1 MISADTLAPALL
13 GNYSPAPGI
22 YDEMMSAPGVFRPH
36 WDAYTA
42 SISALGAEEMARRW
56 KTALQRIRENG
67 VTYNVYGDPLG
78 MDRPWN
84 LDAIPI
90 LISPTEWR
98 ELEAGL
104 IQRARLLNWIL
115 ADLYGAQKL
124 LRGGHLPPAV
134 VFANPGF
141 LRPCHGL
148 PVPDNAWLHLLAVDL
163 ARSADGQWW
172 VLSDRTQAPSGAG
185 YALENRIVQSETFP
199 DLFREFEVQRLA
211 SFFRAFRNN
220 MLRLSTSMRS
230 NPRVVLL
237 TPGPLNETY
246 FEHSYL
252 ARYLGFTLAQGGDLT
267 VRDSRVFLKTL
278 EGLKQVDVILRR
290 VDGNFCDPIELRP
303 DSFLGVAGLV
313 EAMRAGNVV
322 VANALGTG
330 VIESPAMMP
339 FLPGLSRRFLG
350 EKLKLPSVAT
360 WWCGQPAALDYVRAN
375 LDSLVIKPSFPSP
388 SIEPVFG
395 GQLAGEERNKLLERM
410 QARPYNFT
418 GQELLHLSTAPVWQ
432 ENALASRRVV
442 LRVFVAA
449 VGDSWAVMPGGL
461 ARVSA
466 SLDSPVVSM
475 QRGGGS
481 KDTWVLSDTPVD
493 KFTLQRSRDLPV
505 ALNRGG
511 TSDLPSRAADNLFW
525 LGRYAERCEHLVRV
539 LRCILVR
546 LTGES
551 GAGST
556 VNTSTGVEWNSLM
569 KLHASLASANSRMAE
584 DDPQGHLDLARDF
597 EQEILSLIF
606 EEDRSDSLHAN
617 LSRTSRAAA
626 SVRDRLSSDFL
637 RAVSHLGGLARIASA
652 TNAAGTNTAGTNTGV
667 AGVESSAW
675 GYVSPG
681 DALAVLNRCIGT
693 LSSLRGIELENVTRG
708 PGWHFLGVGRRIERS
723 IQLVHLF
730 RAIIVPLT
738 PETVPM
744 LEMLLEVCD
753 SAMTY
758 RSRYFTTMQAAPV
771 LDLLMNDETNP
782 RSLRFQMADLS
793 EHCAF
798 LARTLEGADWPVAR
812 QRRVEEAA
820 ANLFEADVQT
830 LCQPGADG
838 KRPYLDGLLATVDA
852 VLPAFSDA
860 LTNTWFSHAE
870 MERTT

>member
-1 MISADTLAPALL
+1 MSISVDTLAPPLV
-13 GNYSPAPGI
+13 GSYGPAPGI
-22 YDEMMSAPGVFRPH
+22 YDEMMSAPGVLRPH
-36 WDAYTA
+36 WDAYIG
-42 SISALGAEEMARRW
+42 SISALGIDELARRW
-56 KTALQRIRENG
+56 NTARQRIRENG

-84 LDAIPI
+84 LDAIPL

-115 ADLYGAQKL
+115 TDLYGSQKL

-185 YALENRIVQSETFP
+185 YALENRIVQAETFP
-199 DLFREFEVQRLA
+199 DLFREFQVQRLA

-220 MLRLSTSMRS
+220 MLRLSTSMRN

-290 VDGNFCDPIELRP
+290 VDGGFCDPIELRS

-313 EAMRAGNVV
+313 EAVRAGNVV
-322 VANALGTG
+322 VANALGSG
-330 VIESPAMMP
+330 LIESPALMP

-360 WWCGQPAALDYVRAN
+360 WWCGQQEALDYVRQN
-375 LDSLVIKPSFPSP
+375 LDSLVIKPSFPA
-388 SIEPVFG
+388 IGMEPVFG
-395 GQLAGEERNKLLERM
+395 GQLAGDERRKLLERM
-410 QARPYNFT
+410 QSRPYNFA
-418 GQELLHLSTAPVWQ
+418 GQELLHLSTSPVWS
-432 ENALASRRVV
+432 ENALAPRRVV

-461 ARVSA
+461 ARVSP

-493 KFTLQRSRDLPV
+493 RFTLQRSRDLPV

-525 LGRYAERCEHLVRV
+525 LGRYAERCEHLARV

-551 GAGST
+551 GAGSS
-556 VNTSTGVEWNSLM
+556 VGTSINVEWNSLM
-569 KLHASLASANSRMAE
+569 KLHAYLASPNSRMAE
-584 DDPQGHLDLARDF
+584 DDPQGHLDLSRDF

-606 EEDRSDSLHAN
+606 EEQRSDSLYSN

-626 SVRDRLSSDFL
+626 SVRDRLSSDLL
-637 RAVSHLGGLARIASA
+637 RVVSHLGGLARID
-652 TNAAGTNTAGTNTGV
+652 
-667 AGVESSAW
+667 ESSAW

-693 LSSLRGIELENVTRG
+693 LSSLRGIELENITRG

-723 IQLVHLF
+723 IQLVNLF
-730 RAIIVPLT
+730 RAVIVPLT
-738 PETVPM
+738 PETWPM

-771 LDLLMNDETNP
+771 LDLLMNDESNP
-782 RSLRFQMADLS
+782 RSLAFQLKDLS

-798 LARTLEGADWPVAR
+798 LEKTLEGAEWPSAK

-820 ANLFEADVQT
+820 ASLFDADVQA
-830 LCQPGADG
+830 LCQPNAGG
-838 KRPYLDGLLATVDA
+838 TRMYLDHLLATMDA

-860 LTNTWFSHAE
+860 ITNTWFSHAE
-870 MERTT
+870 MERPT

>member
-1 MISADTLAPALL
+1 MSISVDTLAAPFV
-13 GNYSPAPGI
+13 GTYSPAPGI
-22 YDEMMSAPGVFRPH
+22 YDEMMSAPGTFRRH
-36 WDAYTA
+36 WDAYAA
-42 SISALGAEEMARRW
+42 SISALGAEELAHRW
-56 KTALQRIRENG
+56 KTARQRIRENG

-84 LDAIPI
+84 LDAIPL
-90 LISPTEWR
+90 LISATEWR
-98 ELEAGL
+98 GLEAGL
-104 IQRARLLNWIL
+104 IQRARLLNSIL
-115 ADLYGAQKL
+115 ADLYGPQKL

-141 LRPCHGL
+141 LRPCHSL

-163 ARSADGQWW
+163 ARSEDGQWW
-172 VLSDRTQAPSGAG
+172 VLSDRTQSPSGAG
-185 YALENRIVQSETFP
+185 YALENRIVQAETFP
-199 DLFREFEVQRLA
+199 DLFREFQVQRLA
-211 SFFRAFRNN
+211 SFFQAFRSN

-290 VDGNFCDPIELRP
+290 VDGNFCDPIELRS

-313 EAMRAGNVV
+313 EAVRAGNVV
-322 VANALGTG
+322 VANALGSG
-330 VIESPAMMP
+330 LIESPALMP

-350 EKLKLPSVAT
+350 EKLRLPSVAT
-360 WWCGQPAALDYVRAN
+360 WWCGQPEALDYVREN
-375 LDSLVIKPSFPSP
+375 LDSLVIKPSFPSLG
-388 SIEPVFG
+388 IEPVFG
-395 GQLAGEERNKLLERM
+395 GQLAGDERRKLLERM
-410 QARPYNFT
+410 QTRPYNFT
-418 GQELLHLSTAPVWQ
+418 GQEVLHLSTAPVWQ
-432 ENALASRRVV
+432 ESTLTPRRVV
-442 LRVFVAA
+442 LRVYVAA

-461 ARVSA
+461 ARVSP

-493 KFTLQRSRDLPV
+493 RFSLQRSRDLPLV
-505 ALNRGG
+505 LNRG

-525 LGRYAERCEHLVRV
+525 LGRYAERCEHLARV

-546 LTGES
+546 MTGES
-551 GAGST
+551 GSA
-556 VNTSTGVEWNSLM
+556 EWNSLM
-569 KLHASLASANSRMAE
+569 KLHACLASANSRMDE
-584 DDPQGHLDLARDF
+584 DDPQGHLDLSRDF

-606 EEDRSDSLHAN
+606 EEQRSDSLYAN

-626 SVRDRLSSDFL
+626 SVRDRLSSDLL
-637 RAVSHLGGLARIASA
+637 RAVSQLGGLARIDSGTSA
-652 TNAAGTNTAGTNTGV
+652 
-667 AGVESSAW
+667 ESSAW

-681 DALAVLNRCIGT
+681 DALAVLNRCMGT
-693 LSSLRGIELENVTRG
+693 LSSLRGIELENITRG

-723 IQLVHLF
+723 IQLVNLF

-738 PETVPM
+738 PETSPM

-753 SAMTY
+753 SSMTY
-758 RSRYFTTMQAAPV
+758 RSRYFTVVQAAPV
-771 LDLLMNDETNP
+771 LDLLMNDPANP
-782 RSLRFQMADLS
+782 RSLAFQIKDLS

-798 LARTLEGADWPVAR
+798 LSRTLEGAEWPAAK
-812 QRRVEEAA
+812 QLRVEEVAA
-820 ANLFEADVQT
+820 SLFEADVQA
-830 LCQPGADG
+830 LCQPGAAG
-838 KRPYLDGLLATVDA
+838 TRAYLDHLLATMDV
-852 VLPAFSDA
+852 VLPALSDA
-860 LTNTWFSHAE
+860 ITNTWFSHAE
-870 MERTT
+870 MERAT

>member
-1 MISADTLAPALL
+1 MSISVDMLAPPLV
-13 GNYSPAPGI
+13 GIYSPMPGI
-22 YDEMMSAPGVFRPH
+22 YDEMMSAPGVLRPH
-36 WDAYTA
+36 WDDYLG
-42 SISALGAEEMARRW
+42 SISTLGVDELARRW
-56 KTALQRIRENG
+56 NTARQRIRENG

-84 LDAIPI
+84 LDAIPL

-115 ADLYGAQKL
+115 TDLYGSQKL

-185 YALENRIVQSETFP
+185 YALENRIVLAETFP
-199 DLFREFEVQRLA
+199 DLFREFQVQRLA

-290 VDGNFCDPIELRP
+290 VDSGFCDPIELRS
-303 DSFLGVAGLV
+303 DSFLGIAGLV
-313 EAMRAGNVV
+313 ESVRAGNVV
-322 VANALGTG
+322 VANALGSG
-330 VIESPAMMP
+330 LIESPALMP

-360 WWCGQPAALDYVRAN
+360 WWCGQPDAFDYVRNN
-375 LDSLVIKPSFPSP
+375 LDSLVIKPAFPSHGLP
-388 SIEPVFG
+388 QQSEPVFG
-395 GQLAGEERNKLLERM
+395 GQLAGDERSKLLDRM
-410 QARPYNFT
+410 QARPYNFA
-418 GQELLHLSTAPVWQ
+418 GQELLHLSTAPVWS
-432 ENALASRRVV
+432 ENTLTPTRVA

-461 ARVSA
+461 ARVSP
-466 SLDSPVVSM
+466 SLDSRVVSM

-493 KFTLQRSRDLPV
+493 RFTLQRPRDSPV

-511 TSDLPSRAADNLFW
+511 TSDLPSRAADNLYW
-525 LGRYAERCEHLVRV
+525 LGRYAERCEHLARV

-551 GAGST
+551 GASSS
-556 VNTSTGVEWNSLM
+556 VATSKNMEWNSLL
-569 KLHASLASANSRMAE
+569 KLHAYLDSANSRMAQ
-584 DDPQGHLDLARDF
+584 DDPQGHLDLSRDF

-606 EEDRSDSLHAN
+606 EEQRSDSLYST

-626 SVRDRLSSDFL
+626 SVRDRLSSDLL
-637 RAVSHLGGLARIASA
+637 RVVSQLGGLARID
-652 TNAAGTNTAGTNTGV
+652 
-667 AGVESSAW
+667 ESSAW

-693 LSSLRGIELENVTRG
+693 LSSLRGMELENITRG

-723 IQLVHLF
+723 IQLVNLF
-730 RAIIVPLT
+730 RAVIVPLT
-738 PETVPM
+738 PETWPM

-758 RSRYFTTMQAAPV
+758 RSRYFTVMQAAPV
-771 LDLLMNDETNP
+771 LDLLMNDEANP
-782 RSLRFQMADLS
+782 RSLKFQVGDLS
-793 EHCAF
+793 EHCAA
-798 LARTLEGADWPVAR
+798 LAKTLEGAEWPSAK

-820 ANLFEADVQT
+820 AHLFDADVQA
-830 LCQPGADG
+830 LCQPNADG
-838 KRPYLDGLLATVDA
+838 TRMYLNHLLATMDA

-870 MERTT
+870 MERPT